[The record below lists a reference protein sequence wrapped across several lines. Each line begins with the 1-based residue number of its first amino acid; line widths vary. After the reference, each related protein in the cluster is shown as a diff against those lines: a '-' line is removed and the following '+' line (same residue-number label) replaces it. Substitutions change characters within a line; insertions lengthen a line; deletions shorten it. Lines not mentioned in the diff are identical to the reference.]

1 MYEQDQI
8 NPVENFNKFADTV
21 RSEDDSFSLSKFNQ
35 PFDLDNY
42 QPVMSLDPL
51 TRGIAKGVAQGAKTK
66 ANEQYVFTNAKVNMQ
81 TPEEQQKAIKDNL
94 AKQIKESDLIGN
106 EGLQIAQELSSSSQR
121 IQSLQKDIT
130 DTKKKKEDL
139 ALGIPDNTRY
149 IQAFDELTGAIE
161 SSPKPPKYQTPKL
174 ETQDQILVLL
184 AGLIGGIDK
193 MPQALQGV
201 TQGAMAR
208 ATQSNQI
215 AQANYEN
222 EMSLYGKNV
231 QAKQNMLNKETSLL
245 QNAQTQARQ
254 EYTTKYQSLADSVSG
269 LETELN
275 KILVSESTNKNK
287 GLLLSQKAF
296 DKWLGT
302 LEVVDASTNEKIRE
316 MQKAVAKAYN
326 VPVEQVATLMPEQ
339 VEQETKYGKDIRLKK
354 SYSDARIKYLTTITD
369 IKTLNSL
376 RDIIKS
382 KIEGLTQFTGELT
395 PAQATLLNKE
405 IDVMVANNPGFP
417 RYLLPTFVA
426 GETMQKQKYD
436 FDVEMEDEKLKFAR
450 EKFEY
455 QQKQDKVSNWL
466 KLQGLEV
473 RRANSK
479 AYVQKLITIDGLTI
493 GQLKSQLDA
502 ANGSVKY
509 WDNSIQTAKDQN
521 ELNYIMV
528 ERQKAYDVRQAIV
541 DKLNQAPDSPV
552 FDDNSIMPT
561 TVPDSLVGEFALPP
575 SGKGNAPVAK
585 GGGSAPVAKGGGA
598 KANDNSSVVVD
609 KNSSGL
615 VGSGKAVRK
624 TPNQK

>member
-8 NPVENFNKFADTV
+8 NPVESFNKFADTV
-21 RSEDDSFSLSKFNQ
+21 KSEDDSFSLSKFNQ
-35 PFDLDNY
+35 PFDLDSY
-42 QPVMSLDPL
+42 QPMMGLSPL
-51 TRGIAKGVAQGAKTK
+51 TRGIAKGVAQGAKDK

-94 AKQIKESDLIGN
+94 AKQIKENDVIGS

-130 DTKKKKEDL
+130 DTKKKKENL
-139 ALGIPDNTRY
+139 VLGIPDNTRY

-161 SSPKPPKYQTPKL
+161 GSPKPPKYQTPKL

-201 TQGAMAR
+201 TQGAMTR

-302 LEVVDASTNEKIRE
+302 LEVVDASTNEKIRA

-369 IKTLNSL
+369 IKTLDSL
-376 RDIIKS
+376 RNIIKN
-382 KIEGLTQFTGELT
+382 KVEGLTQFTGELT

-405 IDVMVANNPGFP
+405 IDVMVANTPGFP

-436 FDVEMEDEKLKFAR
+436 FDVEMEDEKLKLAR

-466 KLQGLEV
+466 KLQSLATS
-473 RRANSK
+473 RANSR

-493 GQLKSQLDA
+493 GQLKAQLNA
-502 ANGSVKY
+502 ADGSISYLGKAIL
-509 WDNSIQTAKDQN
+509 NAQNQN
-521 ELNYIMV
+521 EIDYLMI
-528 ERQKAYDVRQAIV
+528 EQAKAVDARQAIV
-541 DKLNQAPDSPV
+541 DKLNKAPDSSI
-552 FDDNSIMPT
+552 FNDDSTVPI

-575 SGKGNAPVAK
+575 SGKPNASVAK
-585 GGGSAPVAKGGGA
+585 DKDSAPVPKGGGA
-598 KANDNSSVVVD
+598 KASDSSSVVVNP
-609 KNSSGL
+609 NSSGL

-624 TPNQK
+624 TK